1 METEGMDMTHGNGRI
16 VVGVDG
22 SSGGRAALSYALQDA
37 ARRDAA
43 VEVVVAFAT
52 AETLAALCDPP
63 YRSFVT
69 SGEDVRTAIEKKAA
83 GIVADVSGEL
93 AGSVE
98 HLPSV
103 TVTAVGGGAA
113 VALLRAAHDA
123 DLLVVGSR
131 GRGGFASMVLG
142 SVSMQCV
149 LHAGCPVT
157 VVHPAP
163 QAPPARR
170 ELQAERAGVGGGQA
184 SVTLTADPEVR
195 SRWWIRKSPHARG
208 AARGPAGSL

>member
-1 METEGMDMTHGNGRI
+1 MDMSHGSGRI

-22 SSGGRAALSYALQDA
+22 SSGGRAALAFAMQDA

-52 AETLAALCDPP
+52 AETLSALCDPP
-63 YRSFVT
+63 YRSFTT
-69 SGEDVRTAIEKKAA
+69 SAAEVRAAVEKKAA
-83 GIVADVSGEL
+83 GIVEDVSGEL
-93 AGSVE
+93 AGELES
-98 HLPSV
+98 LPPV
-103 TVTAVGGGAA
+103 AVTAVGGGAA

-149 LHAGCPVT
+149 LHASCPVT
-157 VVHPAP
+157 VVHPVA
-163 QAPPARR
+163 ALPPVARR
-170 ELQAERAGVGGGQA
+170 GLQLERARRGGGQA
-184 SVTLTADPEVR
+184 PATLTTDPETR
-195 SRWWIRKSPHARG
+195 SRRWIRKNVHIRV
-208 AARGPAGSL
+208 AARGTAWSL

>member
-52 AETLAALCDPP
+52 AETL
-63 YRSFVT
+63 
-69 SGEDVRTAIEKKAA
+69 
-83 GIVADVSGEL
+83 ADVSGEL